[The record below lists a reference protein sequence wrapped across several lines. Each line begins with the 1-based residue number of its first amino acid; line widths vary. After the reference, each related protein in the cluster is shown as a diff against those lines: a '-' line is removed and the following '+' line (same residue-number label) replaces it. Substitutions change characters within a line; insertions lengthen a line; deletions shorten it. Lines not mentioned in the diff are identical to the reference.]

1 MVFYIAETNEEKP
14 QTPLSYG
21 SFFSNLSTY
30 ISDMKTH
37 IYDDRPL
44 IDPKADKLGFTKPA
58 NSLADLFAHTTA
70 PDGFVAAVTG
80 DWGSGK
86 STFLN
91 FITSSEA
98 LFNTQS
104 GLPRL
109 EIIRFD
115 PWLVSGRQD
124 LVAAYFKHLAD
135 ELKTNRDKAKSLA
148 KTGGRVVAEV
158 GKASVDNALTRAAAD
173 IAILADG
180 GLLAK
185 PASVLA
191 RKSLEKA
198 SKALSKEP
206 SLQKAYSLL
215 ADKLSKSERRFL
227 VVIDE
232 IDRLTP
238 KEIRTLLN
246 MVKAVGRLPNVIYL
260 LSYDRRIVHG
270 ALGRGDEEQG
280 CNYSEKIVQHEFAL
294 PTPLVGGVLSILDEH
309 ISELLGDTENDMR
322 WHRYVS
328 SGLRRWVQKPRDV
341 IRLAAAFNF
350 AGEQL
355 KDEVDLQDV
364 LILEGLRLF
373 QPKVYDWIRQ
383 NDAFLFGTRS
393 SYMTDTKKQ
402 EIGQSL
408 VECVEPDSKD
418 DTLSLVVN
426 LFSHRAA
433 SFPGQ
438 SSYTTTSHY
447 QAQIKGYV
455 QTEPAYRAYFA
466 TGLPEGAIPRVT
478 LDLLASPGTT
488 LKRFNEVFAQI
499 DVKDSNAVAL
509 VSTLVEGIRFR
520 VEDNAAEMPFDVLD
534 GLGTHYDLINQVN
547 ENAEIF
553 QSPYHLMVGTVRACL
568 RAWGPEGA
576 NEYANHLL
584 DGELSL
590 EFKTLVMAE
599 IMRSFGLLPT
609 ERTED
614 PLVEAESA
622 KELYV
627 KIISQIQLAAKKDG
641 GLGKN
646 TSIWR
651 PLKIWAELDDSG
663 AAKDW
668 THKNIQSDQS
678 ILYKICRSVVS
689 RTLGDDVQ
697 YTLRDDPTSK
707 YVDLAPLVAAAK
719 AALDK
724 DLSQDERR
732 LFTEINEGGQ
742 RYLSEQDSQSKS

>member
-1 MVFYIAETNEEKP
+1 
-14 QTPLSYG
+14 
-21 SFFSNLSTY
+21 
-30 ISDMKTH
+30 MKTH

-44 IDPKADKLGFTKPA
+44 IDPKADKLGFAKPA
-58 NSLADLFAHTTA
+58 SALANLLAHTTA

-80 DWGSGK
+80 EWGSGK

-91 FITSSEA
+91 FITSAEA
-98 LFNTQS
+98 ISNTQS

-135 ELKTNRDKAKSLA
+135 ELKTTPEKAKAFA
-148 KTGGRVVAEV
+148 KKGGQVVAEV
-158 GKASVDNALTRAAAD
+158 GKAGVDNALTRAAAD

-206 SLQKAYSLL
+206 SLQKAYNLL
-215 ADKLSKSERRFL
+215 AEKLRKSERRFL

-246 MVKAVGRLPNVIYL
+246 MVKAVGRLPNIIYL
-260 LSYDRRIVHG
+260 LSYDRRIVHS
-270 ALGRGDEEQG
+270 ALGRGNEQQG

-294 PTPLVGGVLSILDEH
+294 PTPLAGGVLSILDEH
-309 ISELLGDTENDMR
+309 INELLGDTENDMR
-322 WHRYVS
+322 WHRYVTY
-328 SGLRRWVQKPRDV
+328 GLRRWVKKPRDA

-350 AGEQL
+350 AGGQL

-364 LILEGLRLF
+364 LILEGFRLF
-373 QPKVYDWIRQ
+373 QPRIYDWIRQ
-383 NDAFLFGTRS
+383 NDGFLFGTRAA
-393 SYMTDTKKQ
+393 YMTDKKKQ

-408 VECVEPDSKD
+408 VECVKPDLSEQ
-418 DTLSLVVN
+418 TLILVTN
-426 LFSHRAA
+426 LFPHRAT

-438 SSYTTTSHY
+438 SSYSSTSHY

-455 QTEPAYRAYFA
+455 QTESAYRAYFA

-488 LKRFNEVFAQI
+488 IERFNEVFDKI
-499 DVKDSNAVAL
+499 DITDRNSVTL

-534 GLGTHYDLINQVN
+534 GLGAHYVLINQVN

-553 QSPYHLMVGTVRACL
+553 RSPYHLMVGTVRACL
-568 RAWGPEGA
+568 KAWGPEGA
-576 NEYANHLL
+576 NDYAHHLL
-584 DGELSL
+584 DGELPL
-590 EFKTLVMAE
+590 EFKTLVIAE
-599 IMRSFGLLPT
+599 IMRSAGLLPT

-614 PLVEAESA
+614 PLVEAASA
-622 KELYV
+622 KVLYE
-627 KIISQIQLAAKKDG
+627 KIINQIQSAAKDG
-641 GLGKN
+641 ELGKN

-651 PLKIWAELDDSG
+651 PLQIWAVLDDSG
-663 AAKDW
+663 VAKDW
-668 THKNIQSDQS
+668 THTNIKSDQG
-678 ILYKICRSVVS
+678 ILYKVCRSLVS

-707 YVDLAPLVAAAK
+707 YVDLAPLVAGAK
-719 AALDK
+719 AALERK
-724 DLSQDERR
+724 LSQDERR
-732 LFTEINEGGQ
+732 LFTAIHEGGQ
-742 RYLSEQDSQSKS
+742 NYLSEKDSQSNS